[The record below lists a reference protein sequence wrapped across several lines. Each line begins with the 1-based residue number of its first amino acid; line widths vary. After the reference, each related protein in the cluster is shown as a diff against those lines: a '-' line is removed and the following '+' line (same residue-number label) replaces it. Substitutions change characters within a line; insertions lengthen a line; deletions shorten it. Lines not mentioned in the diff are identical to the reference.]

1 MGICAAI
8 TVMSGLGTLLHEGGM
23 DSMRYPIGAAFVIAS
38 LVVPA
43 YAADDPTRIAPPK
56 SQSSKEIAPSELKV
70 APVPPGPPEPK
81 KKESTRPPVKPAP
94 AEARTPEEAA
104 ARAAD
109 PKDPSGALIIQKPA
123 GTGAKP

>member
-1 MGICAAI
+1 
-8 TVMSGLGTLLHEGGM
+8 
-23 DSMRYPIGAAFVIAS
+23 MRYPIGAAFVIAS
-38 LVVPA
+38 LASPA
-43 YAADDPTRIAPPK
+43 YAAEVPTQGTPPS
-56 SQSSKEIAPSELKV
+56 SQSPKDIAPSELKV

-109 PKDPSGALIIQKPA
+109 PKDPSGALIIQKPV
-123 GTGAKP
+123 GSGGKP

>member
-1 MGICAAI
+1 
-8 TVMSGLGTLLHEGGM
+8 
-23 DSMRYPIGAAFVIAS
+23 MRHPVGAAFVVAS
-38 LVVPA
+38 LAVPA
-43 YAADDPTRIAPPK
+43 YGAEDPTQTMPPK
-56 SQSSKEIAPSELKV
+56 SQGSKEIAPSELKV

-81 KKESTRPPVKPAP
+81 KKESARPPVKPAP

-123 GTGAKP
+123 TGGKP

>member
-1 MGICAAI
+1 MRPAI
-8 TVMSGLGTLLHEGGM
+8 KTACL
-23 DSMRYPIGAAFVIAS
+23 IAS
-38 LVVPA
+38 LAVPA
-43 YAADDPTRIAPPK
+43 YAADEPARNTPAK
-56 SQSSKEIAPSELKV
+56 SQGSKEIAPSELKV
-70 APVPPGPPEPK
+70 APVPPGPPEPQ

-123 GTGAKP
+123 GPGGKP